1 MRRARLTVTLA
12 VAAAAVVAACVQPA
26 HATPARSAAT
36 DGMVHVGFSIDKF
49 AKRGN
54 GLTAVG
60 KVVAT

>member
-1 MRRARLTVTLA
+1 
-12 VAAAAVVAACVQPA
+12 VVAACVQPA